1 MKASSNWSEII
12 EVLPYFFM
20 AVWAIFSIYYINRAF
35 KRPNRINKYIFESIP
50 QIFAT
55 IGILGTFIG
64 IAYGLHSFKV
74 NDIESSIPQ
83 LLEGLKTAFYAS
95 IIGIIALII
104 SSKIIAIVQKG
115 YEKIILSDE
124 TVALNKIVDLLNEM
138 KADINNNAIEF
149 NNNFILTDD
158 NNNKAKPANVFRD
171 IYEESRKQSQALQSF
186 STSMAD
192 TITAGFEKLIG
203 EQNTLSS
210 IPYLE
215 KLRQEIT
222 LLSNKQDKII
232 EEFKTSLSIGFSEVI
247 GQQKELDTIP
257 HLEKL
262 TQEIESFGSKQ
273 KDSTSEMTQNVAND
287 ISVALGKM
295 IDEFKDSM
303 SGNTKKEFENLAT
316 LLNSAGN
323 TLIDFPVK
331 IQTMTDNLNSNFK
344 DLQQVVQ
351 NISRQTLSQT
361 EETTGTMKRQVEE
374 MSKILNDKVGD
385 LQVGQEVLLTKQTEN
400 LNVSANLLGVFNT
413 SIEKMNSLSVEVNE
427 TIRKFDKVQNE
438 LNAAASQLK
447 SVSENA
453 STTSESF
460 KNSQLNFSEHSNQFL
475 SANKTTIEEIKNS
488 LVTAKDVS
496 ADFAQ
501 KFLIIEKG
509 LQSIFQEI
517 QNGLDNYSKNIGSSL
532 ESYLGG
538 YSKALNSTVESLA
551 GQSAKHEDILDALTD
566 QLSKLNQR
574 KN

>member
-1 MKASSNWSEII
+1 MKTSTNWSEMI

-104 SSKIIAIVQKG
+104 SSKVIAIVQKG

-138 KADINNNAIEF
+138 KTDINNNAIEF

-192 TITAGFEKLIG
+192 TITAGFDKLIG

-262 TQEIESFGSKQ
+262 THEIESFGSKQ

-323 TLIDFPVK
+323 TLIDFPAK

-351 NISRQTLSQT
+351 NIS
-361 EETTGTMKRQVEE
+361 
-374 MSKILNDKVGD
+374 N
-385 LQVGQEVLLTKQTEN
+385 
-400 LNVSANLLGVFNT
+400 
-413 SIEKMNSLSVEVNE
+413 
-427 TIRKFDKVQNE
+427 
-438 LNAAASQLK
+438 
-447 SVSENA
+447 
-453 STTSESF
+453 
-460 KNSQLNFSEHSNQFL
+460 
-475 SANKTTIEEIKNS
+475 
-488 LVTAKDVS
+488 
-496 ADFAQ
+496 
-501 KFLIIEKG
+501 
-509 LQSIFQEI
+509 
-517 QNGLDNYSKNIGSSL
+517 
-532 ESYLGG
+532 
-538 YSKALNSTVESLA
+538 
-551 GQSAKHEDILDALTD
+551 
-566 QLSKLNQR
+566 
-574 KN
+574 